1 MVADSNPRYQI
12 KFLRDELT
20 DMIFYTYMYRKTDD
34 PELKENFKQL
44 ATVEN
49 EHANFWGQAL
59 KSSNVDINKI
69 TYIKTKYFFMK
80 FIRSI
85 IGKNLIIN
93 LLEHGEYQSIK
104 KYKAYLESYGQDDNY
119 KKKVNDLI
127 VSEMQHEEIFAN
139 KISKSAKHIQKSRD
153 FLYGMSDGL
162 VEVLATLA
170 GLSAIITSHIDIAL
184 SGVVVGISGTFSMTL
199 GAYLAQKSES
209 EYKIAML
216 NSGVVVGISGTF
228 SMTLGA
234 YLAQKSES
242 EYKIAML
249 NRRHIFSK
257 SKGVENMIHQ
267 YSAEATTSAL
277 NTAISYIVGAVIPIL
292 PFIFLQKYTAVVLS
306 VTLVFIAQLISN
318 SIVALS
324 LNTPI
329 FKSGLRAALL
339 ALGAAAVTFTAGEI
353 FHLIFHITLL

>member
-1 MVADSNPRYQI
+1 MVADSNPKYQV

-20 DMIFYTYMYRKTDD
+20 DMIFYTYLFRKTED
-34 PELKENFKQL
+34 PELKENFRKL
-44 ATVEN
+44 ATTES

-59 KSSNVDINKI
+59 KSSNVDVNKI
-69 TYIKTKYFFMK
+69 TYRKFKYFFMK
-80 FIRSI
+80 LLRNIL
-85 IGKNLIIN
+85 GKSLIIN

-104 KYKAYLESYGQDDNY
+104 KYKAYLDSYKQDDDY

-127 VSEMQHEEIFAN
+127 ISEMEHEEIFAN
-139 KISKSAKHIQKSRD
+139 KISMSAKNIQKSRD

-162 VEVLATLA
+162 VEVLATLV

-216 NSGVVVGISGTF
+216 NR
-228 SMTLGA
+228 
-234 YLAQKSES
+234 K
-242 EYKIAML
+242 
-249 NRRHIFSK
+249 NIFSK
-257 SKGVENMIHQ
+257 SKGVENMIQQ
-267 YSAEATTSAL
+267 YSSEATNSAL
-277 NTAISYIVGAVIPIL
+277 NTAISYILGAVIPIL
-292 PFIFLQKYTAVVLS
+292 PFIFFYKYTAVILS
-306 VTLVFIAQLISN
+306 VTLVFIAQGISN

-329 FKSGLRAALL
+329 FKSGLRSALL
-339 ALGAAAVTFTAGEI
+339 ALGAAAVTFTVGEI
-353 FHLIFHITLL
+353 FHLIFHISLF

>member
-1 MVADSNPRYQI
+1 MVADSNPKYQI

-20 DMIFYTYMYRKTDD
+20 DMVFYTYLYRKTDD
-34 PELKENFKQL
+34 PELKKDFKNL
-44 ATVEN
+44 ATTES

-59 KSSNVDINKI
+59 KSSDININKI
-69 TYIKTKYFFMK
+69 THRKLKYFFMK
-80 FIRSI
+80 MVRNILGNS
-85 IGKNLIIN
+85 LIIN

-104 KYKAYLESYGQDDNY
+104 KYQAYLNSYKQDDDY

-127 VSEMQHEEIFAN
+127 ISEMQHEEIFAN
-139 KISKSAKHIQKSRD
+139 KISNSSAKIQKSRD

-170 GLSAIITSHIDIAL
+170 GLSAIITSHVDIAL

-199 GAYLAQKSES
+199 GSYLAQKSES
-209 EYKIAML
+209 EYKI
-216 NSGVVVGISGTF
+216 S
-228 SMTLGA
+228 
-234 YLAQKSES
+234 
-242 EYKIAML
+242 ML

-257 SKGVENMIHQ
+257 SRAVAKMIEQ
-267 YSAEATTSAL
+267 YSSEATNSAL
-277 NTAISYIVGAVIPIL
+277 NTALSYIIGAIIPIL
-292 PFIFLQKYTAVVLS
+292 PFIFLSKYMAVILS
-306 VTLVFIAQLISN
+306 VLLVFIAQGISN

-329 FKSGLRAALL
+329 LKSGLRAALL

-353 FHLIFHITLL
+353 FHIIFHISLL

>member
-1 MVADSNPRYQI
+1 MATETNTKYQV

-20 DMIFYTYMYRKTDD
+20 DMVFYSYLYRKTVD
-34 PELKENFKQL
+34 PELKENFRKL
-44 ATVEN
+44 AATEN

-59 KSSNVDINKI
+59 KSTDVDVNKVSYRKLK
-69 TYIKTKYFFMK
+69 YIFMK
-80 FIRSI
+80 IVRNI
-85 IGKNLIIN
+85 IGGSLIIN

-104 KYKAYLESYGQDDNY
+104 KYKEYLDNYTQDDNY
-119 KKKVNDLI
+119 RNKVNELI

-139 KISKSAKHIQKSRD
+139 KISSSVKNIQKSRD

-184 SGVVVGISGTFSMTL
+184 SGVVVGL
-199 GAYLAQKSES
+199 
-209 EYKIAML
+209 
-216 NSGVVVGISGTF
+216 SGTF

-249 NRRHIFSK
+249 NRKHIFSK
-257 SKGVENMIHQ
+257 SKGVQKMIDQ
-267 YSAEATTSAL
+267 YSSEATNSAL
-277 NTAISYIVGAVIPIL
+277 NTALSYIVGAVIPIL
-292 PFIFLQKYTAVVLS
+292 PFIFFSKYIAVMLA
-306 VTLVFIAQLISN
+306 VTFVFFAQGISN

-329 FKSGLRAALL
+329 LKSGLRAALL
-339 ALGAAAVTFTAGEI
+339 ALAAAAVTFTAGEL
-353 FHLIFHITLL
+353 FHLIFHISLL

>member
-1 MVADSNPRYQI
+1 
-12 KFLRDELT
+12 
-20 DMIFYTYMYRKTDD
+20 
-34 PELKENFKQL
+34 
-44 ATVEN
+44 
-49 EHANFWGQAL
+49 
-59 KSSNVDINKI
+59 
-69 TYIKTKYFFMK
+69 
-80 FIRSI
+80 
-85 IGKNLIIN
+85 
-93 LLEHGEYQSIK
+93 
-104 KYKAYLESYGQDDNY
+104 
-119 KKKVNDLI
+119 
-127 VSEMQHEEIFAN
+127 MQHEEIFAN
-139 KISKSAKHIQKSRD
+139 KISKSTKHIQKSRD

-170 GLSAIITSHIDIAL
+170 GLSAIISSHIDIAL

-216 NSGVVVGISGTF
+216 NR
-228 SMTLGA
+228 
-234 YLAQKSES
+234 K
-242 EYKIAML
+242 
-249 NRRHIFSK
+249 HIFSK

-267 YSAEATTSAL
+267 YSSEATTSAL
-277 NTAISYIVGAVIPIL
+277 NTAISYIFGAIIPIL

-306 VTLVFIAQLISN
+306 VSLVFIAQLISN

>member
-1 MVADSNPRYQI
+1 
-12 KFLRDELT
+12 
-20 DMIFYTYMYRKTDD
+20 MIFYTYMYRKTED

-69 TYIKTKYFFMK
+69 TYRKTKYFFMK
-80 FIRSI
+80 LIRNI

-104 KYKAYLESYGQDDNY
+104 KYKNYLESYKQDDDY

-139 KISKSAKHIQKSRD
+139 KISKSTKHIQKSRD

-216 NSGVVVGISGTF
+216 NR
-228 SMTLGA
+228 
-234 YLAQKSES
+234 K
-242 EYKIAML
+242 
-249 NRRHIFSK
+249 HIFSK

-267 YSAEATTSAL
+267 YSSEATTSAF
-277 NTAISYIVGAVIPIL
+277 NTAISYIFGAVIPIL

-306 VTLVFIAQLISN
+306 VSLVFIAQLISN

>member
-1 MVADSNPRYQI
+1 MVLDANSKYQI

-20 DMIFYTYMYRKTDD
+20 DMVFYSYMYRRTED
-34 PELKENFKQL
+34 PELKEDFRKL
-44 ATVEN
+44 ATVES

-59 KSSNVDINKI
+59 KSTDMDVNKI
-69 TYIKTKYFFMK
+69 SYRKLKYIFMK
-80 FIRSI
+80 IVRNI
-85 IGKNLIIN
+85 IGGSLIIN
-93 LLEHGEYQSIK
+93 LLEHGEYQSVK
-104 KYKAYLESYGQDDNY
+104 KYKEYLDHYTQDDNY
-119 KKKVNDLI
+119 RSKVHELI

-139 KISKSAKHIQKSRD
+139 KISKSTKNIQKSRD

-162 VEVLATLA
+162 VEVLATLV

-184 SGVVVGISGTFSMTL
+184 SGVVVGL
-199 GAYLAQKSES
+199 
-209 EYKIAML
+209 
-216 NSGVVVGISGTF
+216 SGTF

-249 NRRHIFSK
+249 NRKHIFSK
-257 SKGVENMIHQ
+257 SKGVQQMIDH
-267 YSAEATTSAL
+267 YSSEATTSAL
-277 NTAISYIVGAVIPIL
+277 NTALSYIVGAIIPIL
-292 PFIFLQKYTAVVLS
+292 PFIFFSK
-306 VTLVFIAQLISN
+306 FIAVILAVIFVFVAQGISN

-329 FKSGLRAALL
+329 LKSGLRAALL

-353 FHLIFHITLL
+353 FHIIFHISLL

>member
-1 MVADSNPRYQI
+1 MATDTNTKYQL

-20 DMIFYTYMYRKTDD
+20 DMVFYTYLYRKTSD
-34 PELKENFKQL
+34 PELKEDFRKL
-44 ATVEN
+44 ATTEN
-49 EHANFWGQAL
+49 EHANFWGQEL
-59 KSSNVDINKI
+59 KSTDVNVNKVSYRKI
-69 TYIKTKYFFMK
+69 KYFFMK
-80 FIRSI
+80 IIRNL
-85 IGKNLIIN
+85 IGGSLIIN

-104 KYKAYLESYGQDDNY
+104 KYKEYLDNYTQDDKYRN
-119 KKKVNDLI
+119 KVNELI

-139 KISKSAKHIQKSRD
+139 KISSSAKNIQKSRD

-216 NSGVVVGISGTF
+216 NR
-228 SMTLGA
+228 
-234 YLAQKSES
+234 K
-242 EYKIAML
+242 
-249 NRRHIFSK
+249 HIFSK
-257 SKGVENMIHQ
+257 SKGVQKMIDR
-267 YSAEATTSAL
+267 YSSEATNSAL
-277 NTAISYIVGAVIPIL
+277 NTALSYITGAVIPIL
-292 PFIFLQKYTAVVLS
+292 PFIFLSKFIAVILAVI
-306 VTLVFIAQLISN
+306 LVFVAQGISN

-329 FKSGLRAALL
+329 LKSGLRAAFL

-353 FHLIFHITLL
+353 FHLIFHISLL

>member
-1 MVADSNPRYQI
+1 MVGTSNSRYQI

-20 DMIFYTYMYRKTDD
+20 DMIFYTYMYRNTED

-44 ATVEN
+44 ATIEN
-49 EHANFWGQAL
+49 EHANFWGQSL

-69 TYIKTKYFFMK
+69 TYRKTKYFFMK
-80 FIRSI
+80 IIRAI
-85 IGKNLIIN
+85 VGKNLIIN

-104 KYKAYLESYGQDDNY
+104 KYKTYLESYKQDDDY

-127 VSEMQHEEIFAN
+127 SSEMQHEEIFAN
-139 KISKSAKHIQKSRD
+139 KISKSVKNIQKSRD

-162 VEVLATLA
+162 VEVLATLV

-216 NSGVVVGISGTF
+216 NR
-228 SMTLGA
+228 
-234 YLAQKSES
+234 K
-242 EYKIAML
+242 
-249 NRRHIFSK
+249 HIFSR
-257 SKGVENMIHQ
+257 SKGVENMINQ
-267 YSAEATTSAL
+267 YSSEATISAL
-277 NTAISYIVGAVIPIL
+277 NTAVSYITGAVIPIL
-292 PFIFLQKYTAVVLS
+292 PFVFFQKYMAVALS
-306 VTLVFIAQLISN
+306 VILVFIAQMISN

-329 FKSGLRAALL
+329 LKSGLRASLL
-339 ALGAAAVTFTAGEI
+339 ALGAAAATFAAGEI
-353 FHLIFHITLL
+353 FHIIFHISLL